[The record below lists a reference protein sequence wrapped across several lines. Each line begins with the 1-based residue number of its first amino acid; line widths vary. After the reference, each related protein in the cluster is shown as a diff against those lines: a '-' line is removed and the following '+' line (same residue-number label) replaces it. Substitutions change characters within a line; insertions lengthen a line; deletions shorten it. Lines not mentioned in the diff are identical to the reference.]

1 MVAQEL
7 IAKGKKQGF
16 VTYEEITAL
25 FPDVGEYLDEIDGLC
40 LTLINLGV
48 EIVTAASVEEML
60 KVIEPEPEPVHVSL
74 PLPQRLE
81 SIEDLY
87 DLYMFEIRQIGL
99 LSAEDEV
106 RLAKLMRRGERARVR
121 LKNEALPASDRA
133 RLREEIQQ
141 GDEARQRFVKANL
154 RLVASIAW
162 RYRDRGLPMLDLIQ
176 EGNIGLF
183 KAVEKF
189 DYRLGHKFSTYAT
202 WWIRQAITRALEDQ
216 SNTIRLPVH
225 VQQNLKKVKRTAENL
240 KIQLGEEPTIEQVA
254 RHCGMSQKRV
264 TYLLEGLPEVCSLDS
279 LLCCSNFP
287 LVWNDTGTGFVQQ
300 RPCPARAFAVRH
312 WFRVTQDDD
321 FELPPCLAGLI
332 DSRMEKTASRAD
344 YSLLSLSKLA
354 SVPRQHLSHKLLRER
369 LEEVLKTL
377 SQRQKTVIEMRF
389 GLGSEERTLEA
400 IGQDFGVTRERI
412 RQIQEKA
419 LMRLQ
424 HPSRSRRLRRFWA
437 ESGDEDYDL
446 SR

>member
-1 MVAQEL
+1 VVAQEL

-25 FPDVGEYLDEIDGLC
+25 FPDVDEHLDEIDALC
-40 LTLINLGV
+40 LTLTDVGV

-60 KVIEPEPEPVHVSL
+60 KAIEPEPEPVHV

-87 DLYMFEIRQIGL
+87 DIYMFEIRQINL

-106 RLAKLMRRGERARVR
+106 KLAKLIRRGERARVR
-121 LKNEALPASDRA
+121 LKNEALPASTGA
-133 RLREEIQQ
+133 RLRAEIRK
-141 GDEARQRFVKANL
+141 GYEARQRFIKANL
-154 RLVASIAW
+154 RLVAHMAW
-162 RYRDRGLPMLDLIQ
+162 RYRDQGLPMLDLIQ

-183 KAVEKF
+183 RAVEKF
-189 DYRLGHKFSTYAT
+189 DYRLGNKFSTYAT
-202 WWIRQAITRALEDQ
+202 WWIRQAITRALADQ

-225 VQQNLKKVKRTAENL
+225 VQESLGKVKRTAEDL
-240 KIQLGEEPTIEQVA
+240 KIQLGGEPTIEQVA
-254 RHCGMSQKRV
+254 QHCGMSQKRV

-300 RPCPARAFAVRH
+300 RPCPARKFADRH
-312 WFRVTQDDD
+312 WFRVTEDDD
-321 FELPPCLAGLI
+321 FEFPPCLASLM
-332 DSRMEKTASRAD
+332 DSGVEKTASRVD
-344 YSLLSLSKLA
+344 YSLLSLSKSA
-354 SVPRQHLSHKLLRER
+354 SAPRQHLSHKLLRER
-369 LEEVLKTL
+369 LEEVLNTL
-377 SQRQKTVIEMRF
+377 SQRQRTVIEMRF
-389 GLGSEERTLEA
+389 GLGGGERTLEA
-400 IGQDFGVTRERI
+400 IGQDLGVTRERI

-419 LMRLQ
+419 IIKLR
-424 HPSRSRRLRRFWA
+424 HPIRSRRLRRFWA
-437 ESGDEDYDL
+437 ESGDEDHDL